1 MSPRSAK
8 EAEMV
13 RRIIRFFKQGMSVKK
28 MRGKS
33 GQSSYFLG
41 TPNVFKLQFRNG
53 RTNEIAGVNKFKS
66 CALTSFSCNYTPDG
80 LWAAYEKGQPVST
93 TMQMTFNE
101 LEPIYDT
108 DYQQGNIFGVD
119 SRTGKLDDINRSD
132 LSSVS
137 SNSVGY

>member
-1 MSPRSAK
+1 
-8 EAEMV
+8 
-13 RRIIRFFKQGMSVKK
+13 MSVKK

-66 CALTSFSCNYTPDG
+66 CALTTSVVTTLQTVYGT
-80 LWAAYEKGQPVST
+80 AYEKGQPVST
-93 TMQMTFNE
+93 IMQMTFNE

-108 DYQQGNIFGVD
+108 DYQQGIFLVLIVELV
-119 SRTGKLDDINRSD
+119 K
-132 LSSVS
+132 
-137 SNSVGY
+137 